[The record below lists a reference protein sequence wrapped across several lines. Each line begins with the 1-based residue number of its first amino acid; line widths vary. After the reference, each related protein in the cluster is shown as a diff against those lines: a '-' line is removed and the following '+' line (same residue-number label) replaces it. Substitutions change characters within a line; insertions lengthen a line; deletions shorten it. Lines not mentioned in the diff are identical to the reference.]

1 MQTQHPEPVRETA
14 PAAQEE
20 ETAKRKW
27 SAVISPELRPLEPAQ
42 ECAVPAM
49 CRQKT
54 TLAEPLEVTACVSQS
69 APSLCVSAE
78 VPVTVEASI
87 APAPDPQPPVP
98 IWGHQDTV
106 ADFDLT
112 QATEPQQTCSSQQ
125 EQAEQSRVE
134 ASQKVISARGPE
146 ALEEDV
152 ARPAKR
158 LKLLQHP
165 CGCTVHLICHT
176 GNVVHVPRTDF
187 LIGRNPMVANLTLDS
202 RLVPNMVS
210 RRHARIVSNDDGV
223 FVVDCK
229 SLNGTWLNGSKVEQN
244 VLCQGD
250 VVVIGN
256 PAQSTSDFRFT
267 VSFPAS
273 SL

>member
-1 MQTQHPEPVRETA
+1 MNLHTLQAATGSAVTPSAPDCTSSDPVVAKVARLACPPTHLAEPVTTARRRVLAAVESPLPVSSKDDAGVATPQETARGPAMQTQLPEPVRETA

-98 IWGHQDTV
+98 IWGHQDSLV
-106 ADFDLT
+106 PL
-112 QATEPQQTCSSQQ
+112 PHW
-125 EQAEQSRVE
+125 
-134 ASQKVISARGPE
+134 PE
-146 ALEEDV
+146 RLVDGNLVALEY
-152 ARPAKR
+152 
-158 LKLLQHP
+158 
-165 CGCTVHLICHT
+165 
-176 GNVVHVPRTDF
+176 
-187 LIGRNPMVANLTLDS
+187 DS
-202 RLVPNMVS
+202 RLGLLTCVS
-210 RRHARIVSNDDGV
+210 PRAPAHLRVS
-223 FVVDCK
+223 
-229 SLNGTWLNGSKVEQN
+229 LW
-244 VLCQGD
+244 
-250 VVVIGN
+250 
-256 PAQSTSDFRFT
+256 
-267 VSFPAS
+267 VSACLS
-273 SL
+273 